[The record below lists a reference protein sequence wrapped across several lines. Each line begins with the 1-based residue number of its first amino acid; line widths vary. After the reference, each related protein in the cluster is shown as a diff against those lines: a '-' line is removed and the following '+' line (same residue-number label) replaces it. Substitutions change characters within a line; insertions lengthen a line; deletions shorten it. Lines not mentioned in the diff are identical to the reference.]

1 MTLAELNTLLNN
13 ITGFNGKVVYYAW
26 PKGEPQSPPPPLPF
40 ICYWQ
45 TGTDNMEADGIVYH
59 KVKQISIELY
69 SKYKDTASEE
79 AIEKA
84 LTDAEI
90 TYEATCEYIDSEKC
104 FMTTYE
110 IEV

>member
-1 MTLAELNTLLNN
+1 MTLEN
-13 ITGFNGKVVYYAW
+13 IANILSNIQGFADKVVYYAW
-26 PKGEPQSPPPPLPF
+26 PEDEAPALPF

-69 SKYKDTASEE
+69 SKLKDTASEE

-90 TYEATCEYIDSEKC
+90 TYEATCEYIDTENC
-104 FMTTYE
+104 FKTTYE